1 MESTAKSTEEGNVS
15 EHNDSCRM
23 SRDALKKMRK
33 EATLLDSEILQR
45 HLLTLRRLEDCI
57 IDIN

>member
-1 MESTAKSTEEGNVS
+1 MESTAKSTEEGKIVNY
-15 EHNDSCRM
+15 
-23 SRDALKKMRK
+23 DALKK

-45 HLLTLRRLEDCI
+45 HLLALRRLEDCV

>member
-1 MESTAKSTEEGNVS
+1 MESTAKSTEHGKTVN
-15 EHNDSCRM
+15 H
-23 SRDALKKMRK
+23 DALKKVKK

-45 HLLTLRRLEDCI
+45 HLQTLRRLEDCV

>member
-1 MESTAKSTEEGNVS
+1 MESTAKSTEEGKHGKTMN
-15 EHNDSCRM
+15 H
-23 SRDALKKMRK
+23 DALKK

-45 HLLTLRRLEDCI
+45 HLQTLRRLEDCV